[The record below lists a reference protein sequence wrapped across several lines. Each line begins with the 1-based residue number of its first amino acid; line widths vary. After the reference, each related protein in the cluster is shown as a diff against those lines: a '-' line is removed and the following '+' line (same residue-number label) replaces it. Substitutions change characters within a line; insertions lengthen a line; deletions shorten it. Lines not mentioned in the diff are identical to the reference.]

1 MVSPVRT
8 GESQF
13 AFADAVSWLANKR
26 TLLNADDSR
35 DTLGSAATRTHT
47 HTRARTHARMHA
59 HTRTHVC
66 MHGYA
71 YTDMF
76 RLVLSVSLLARLD
89 FRLAGGRNSPFDAK
103 SRVDMIVHVPTRTRL
118 YTCTPIDIHGVP

>member
-8 GESQF
+8 GEFQF
-13 AFADAVSWLANKR
+13 AFADAVSWLANKCA
-26 TLLNADDSR
+26 LLNADDSR
-35 DTLGSAATRTHT
+35 DTLGSAVTRTHT
-47 HTRARTHARMHA
+47 RA
-59 HTRTHVC
+59 HVC

-71 YTDMF
+71 YIDMF

-103 SRVDMIVHVPTRTRL
+103 SRVYMIVHVPTRTRL
-118 YTCTPIDIHGVP
+118 YTCTLIDIHGVP